1 MEASLQMVGLEK
13 YWQSS
18 SNERKG
24 LLASLIVTGW
34 DCPDSCPGECSEA
47 LSGFRVL
54 SGIAELDRLTMS
66 IKNSGWAGGGM
77 CATSL

>member
-1 MEASLQMVGLEK
+1 MEASLQMVGLER

-18 SNERKG
+18 SNGRKG
-24 LLASLIVTGW
+24 LRASPIVTGW
-34 DCPDSCPGECSEA
+34 GCPDCCPGACSEA

-54 SGIAELDRLTMS
+54 SGIAELDRLAMS
-66 IKNSGWAGGGM
+66 IKSSGWAGGGM